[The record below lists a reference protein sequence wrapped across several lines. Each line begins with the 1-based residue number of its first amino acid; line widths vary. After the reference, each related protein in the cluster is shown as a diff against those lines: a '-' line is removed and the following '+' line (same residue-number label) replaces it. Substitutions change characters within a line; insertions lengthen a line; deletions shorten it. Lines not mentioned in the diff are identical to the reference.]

1 MEELKVETKSIDM
14 SKVEDTLLQEKK
26 VSEEV
31 VEKSLNYDALTEE
44 EKKAIDEFIAKI
56 DPKNTLS
63 ENFEILLCA
72 EAPYCN
78 I

>member
-31 VEKSLNYDALTEE
+31 VEKSLNYDALTDE
-44 EKKAIDEFIAKI
+44 EKKAIDEFITKCKSSLSKI
-56 DPKNTLS
+56 Y
-63 ENFEILLCA
+63 LLRRK
-72 EAPYCN
+72 

>member
-31 VEKSLNYDALTEE
+31 VEK
-44 EKKAIDEFIAKI
+44 
-56 DPKNTLS
+56 
-63 ENFEILLCA
+63 
-72 EAPYCN
+72 
-78 I
+78 

>member
-1 MEELKVETKSIDM
+1 M

-44 EKKAIDEFIAKI
+44 EKRAIDEFIAKI
-56 DPKNTLS
+56 DTSNTTQ
-63 ENFEILLCA
+63 ILQYGVSA
-72 EAPYCN
+72 QT
-78 I
+78 II